1 MHSQLCKLQSESFR
15 SKGRLWIFLPLL
27 EHAGSTGSEQGAPPG
42 HSSHLCCRPC
52 AGCPGPC
59 AAGPGRIDTM
69 TCPGLSGLASH
80 ALRCPPHIL
89 TVSVRCLPKHRWLP
103 LVQAR
108 CRASCRKRRA
118 FFAPFTSHGNCTSTS
133 VATTFHWVL
142 LLSPRILRVRPSR
155 PLTLCPPCLAWL
167 AARVKSAPTRPPCLA
182 LLTSLLQ
189 PPPYDAHNAHP
200 SAPCSL
206 HLTAPGLVTTLQ
218 ARSKVLC
225 KGCHA
230 YPRHAGS
237 WGRCRPH
244 ICVSPRPAA

>member
-1 MHSQLCKLQSESFR
+1 MRSPKREFWSYGGSSLSLGRCGEPRTGSSNVNSDSLGGVLHAVPTARCRLMHSQLCNLQSESFR

-42 HSSHLCCRPC
+42 HSLHLCCRPC

-108 CRASCRKRRA
+108 CRASCRNGGRFLHRSLHMEIVLLHRWRQLSTGFSFFLLV
-118 FFAPFTSHGNCTSTS
+118 FFAY
-133 VATTFHWVL
+133 ARAAR
-142 LLSPRILRVRPSR
+142 LLSVHHAWHGW
-155 PLTLCPPCLAWL
+155 PL
-167 AARVKSAPTRPPCLA
+167 V
-182 LLTSLLQ
+182 
-189 PPPYDAHNAHP
+189 
-200 SAPCSL
+200 
-206 HLTAPGLVTTLQ
+206 
-218 ARSKVLC
+218 
-225 KGCHA
+225 
-230 YPRHAGS
+230 
-237 WGRCRPH
+237 
-244 ICVSPRPAA
+244 

>member
-1 MHSQLCKLQSESFR
+1 MQYLLHVAGLMHSQLCNLQSESFR

-108 CRASCRKRRA
+108 CRASCRNGGHFLHR
-118 FFAPFTSHGNCTSTS
+118 SLHMEI
-133 VATTFHWVL
+133 VL
-142 LLSPRILRVRPSR
+142 LHRWRQLSTGFSFLLLLFFVHAR
-155 PLTLCPPCLAWL
+155 
-167 AARVKSAPTRPPCLA
+167 AAR
-182 LLTSLLQ
+182 LLSVHHAWHGW
-189 PPPYDAHNAHP
+189 P
-200 SAPCSL
+200 
-206 HLTAPGLVTTLQ
+206 LV
-218 ARSKVLC
+218 
-225 KGCHA
+225 
-230 YPRHAGS
+230 
-237 WGRCRPH
+237 
-244 ICVSPRPAA
+244 

>member
-1 MHSQLCKLQSESFR
+1 MSIR
-15 SKGRLWIFLPLL
+15 SK
-27 EHAGSTGSEQGAPPG
+27 
-42 HSSHLCCRPC
+42 
-52 AGCPGPC
+52 
-59 AAGPGRIDTM
+59 
-69 TCPGLSGLASH
+69 
-80 ALRCPPHIL
+80 
-89 TVSVRCLPKHRWLP
+89 
-103 LVQAR
+103 
-108 CRASCRKRRA
+108 

-237 WGRCRPH
+237 RGGAGLTYASHLVLRPDVEVGRLRPAQGAVVREKSRTTSPWACRPSSPSQANSSRHRRVRGRRSNPLPLALSPALYH
-244 ICVSPRPAA
+244 ILAYTHSFLTDQFVLLLTVQGFSER